1 MLDNLAV
8 LLFWLSVGLLV
19 YTYVLYPLLLA
30 GLVRLRRP
38 GAVEA
43 GGASDLPFV
52 SIVVAARDEEAI
64 ISHKLA
70 NCQEIDYPA
79 DRIEFLFGSDGSCDR
94 TADLIR
100 KQAGANVRS
109 WAFPQQRGKAAVLN
123 DLIPQARGSLVV
135 FSDANSLFEPE
146 AVRRLVRHFANPRV
160 GGVCGRL
167 ALQPPGRARPNTGA
181 NESLYWR
188 YESFLKNLE
197 GRLGILA
204 SANGAIYAVRRS
216 LVRPLP
222 TDRPIADDLVIASG
236 VLRQGFA
243 MTFEPEAVA
252 HETTPD
258 NLRDDL
264 QRKVRVGEI
273 SYNAL
278 PWIAPLLW
286 PGRGLAA
293 LMLWSHKII
302 RWGGPLWLFLALG
315 ASVWLAASTRE
326 TFYGF
331 SLAAQASAYAA
342 AVAGFFLEP
351 RGMMPRWLTFPYY
364 FAGVHLA
371 LMLGLLRSLT
381 RRGNATWKRVGR

>member
-8 LLFWLSVGLLV
+8 ILFWLSVGLLV

-38 GAVEA
+38 WAVEA
-43 GGASDLPFV
+43 GQASDLPLV
-52 SIVVAARDEEAI
+52 SIVVAARDEEAVI
-64 ISHKLA
+64 RHKLA
-70 NCQEIDYPA
+70 NCRAIGYPA
-79 DRIEFLFGSDGSCDR
+79 DRIEFLFGSDGSGDR
-94 TADLIR
+94 TAELIR
-100 KQAGANVRS
+100 EQVGANVWL
-109 WAFPQQRGKAAVLN
+109 WAFEHQRGKAAVLN
-123 DLIPQARGSLVV
+123 DLIPQARGSIVV

-146 AVRRLVRHFANPRV
+146 AVRRLVQHFTNPRV

-167 ALQPPGRARPNTGA
+167 ALRPPGLAGTNVGA
-181 NESLYWR
+181 SESLYWR
-188 YESFLKNLE
+188 YESFLKRLE

-216 LVRPLP
+216 LIRPLP

-236 VLRQGFA
+236 VLKQGFA

-252 HETTPD
+252 HETTAD
-258 NLRDDL
+258 NVRDDL
-264 QRKVRVGEI
+264 RRKVRVGEI

-278 PWIAPLLW
+278 PLIAPLLW

-302 RWGGPLWLFLALG
+302 RWAGPLWLVLALG
-315 ASVWLAASTRE
+315 ASAWLAANTRE

-331 SLAAQASAYAA
+331 SLLAQVSAYAA
-342 AVAGFFLEP
+342 AIAGFFLEP
-351 RGMMPRWLTFPYY
+351 RGVMPRWLTFPYY